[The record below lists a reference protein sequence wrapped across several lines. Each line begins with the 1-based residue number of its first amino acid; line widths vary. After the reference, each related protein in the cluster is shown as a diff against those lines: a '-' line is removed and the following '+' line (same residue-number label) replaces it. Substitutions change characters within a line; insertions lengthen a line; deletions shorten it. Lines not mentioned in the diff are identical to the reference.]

1 MKLVKCQ
8 SCGGRGVS
16 LYGREVED
24 GCDECEATG
33 MVETSES
40 TSPVNAHAK
49 CWSSY
54 QNYGHAFNTC
64 ASISRRLKCRRGK
77 AIQR

>member
-1 MKLVKCQ
+1 MEPK
-8 SCGGRGVS
+8 
-16 LYGREVED
+16 
-24 GCDECEATG
+24 T
-33 MVETSES
+33 